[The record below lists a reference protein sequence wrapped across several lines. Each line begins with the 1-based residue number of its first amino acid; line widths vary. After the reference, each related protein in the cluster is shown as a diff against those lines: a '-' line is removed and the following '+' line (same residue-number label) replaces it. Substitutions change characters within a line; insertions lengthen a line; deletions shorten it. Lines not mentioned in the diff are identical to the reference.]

1 LLANKDRKTW
11 FPKRFLW
18 RLTLLNI
25 IIISSFIVLS
35 SWAIY
40 HTACFLVDGMGT
52 RNGWSQE
59 LFNST
64 LFNYLLIFSII
75 TIVAGSLIHFYLTK
89 KLTQPLRELI
99 ESTKNMKQGHYPE
112 PIETTA
118 KDEIGELIG
127 HFNGLVQQ
135 LINTQQ
141 NREKLI
147 SDLSHEFRTPLSNL
161 EGYLNALK
169 NGVIEGNPKLYHS
182 LLEESKRLT
191 QMLEQLELL
200 KNWNDVSRQT
210 YFETEMIDINLL
222 IAQSVN
228 MFDWLLKDR
237 DISVD
242 VQIEHAKINA
252 SYEGIF
258 QVMSNLIDNA
268 INYYQGTDP
277 IIVKGV
283 KNVETYIVSIA
294 SPGQEIPLEHQD
306 KIFERFYRIDPS
318 RNRKTGGSGLGLAI
332 TKEIIEQHGGKIEL
346 HSDTNYHIFSFSLPF
361 G

>member
-1 LLANKDRKTW
+1 KKTW

-64 LFNYLLIFSII
+64 LFNYLLIFSVI
-75 TIVAGSLIHFYLTK
+75 TILAGSLVHFYLTK
-89 KLTQPLRELI
+89 KLTRPLRELI
-99 ESTKNMKQGHYPE
+99 ESTKSMKHGHYPQ
-112 PIETTA
+112 PIEVRSE
-118 KDEIGELIG
+118 DEIGELID
-127 HFNGLVQQ
+127 HFNGLAQQ

-169 NGVIEGNPKLYHS
+169 NGVIEGDQKLYHS
-182 LLEESKRLT
+182 LLNESKRLT

-200 KNWNDVSRQT
+200 KEWIDFTKQSS
-210 YFETEMIDINLL
+210 FEKESVDIHLL
-222 IAQSVN
+222 ITQA
-228 MFDWLLKDR
+228 
-237 DISVD
+237 
-242 VQIEHAKINA
+242 
-252 SYEGIF
+252 
-258 QVMSNLIDNA
+258 
-268 INYYQGTDP
+268 
-277 IIVKGV
+277 VK
-283 KNVETYIVSIA
+283 
-294 SPGQEIPLEHQD
+294 
-306 KIFERFYRIDPS
+306 
-318 RNRKTGGSGLGLAI
+318 
-332 TKEIIEQHGGKIEL
+332 
-346 HSDTNYHIFSFSLPF
+346 
-361 G
+361 